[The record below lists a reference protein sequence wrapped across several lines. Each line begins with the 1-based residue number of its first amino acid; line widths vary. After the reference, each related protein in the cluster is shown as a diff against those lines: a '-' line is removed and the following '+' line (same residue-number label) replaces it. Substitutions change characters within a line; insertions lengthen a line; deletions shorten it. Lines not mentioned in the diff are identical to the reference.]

1 MKLVHYFDYKSPYA
15 YLAQEATFA
24 LAERAGVEL
33 DILPYSLHIPDFL
46 GAAEVDT
53 EGRVLSQSRNEHQ
66 WRRVRYSYMDCR
78 REANRRGLTI
88 RGPRKIFDSTVSHI
102 GFLWAKERSG
112 EFRTFHDT
120 VYEKF
125 WRHELDI
132 EDPDAVEKTLAAS
145 RVEVRGF
152 RDFLHGEGR
161 RRLEEVKREAEDR
174 GVFGVPGYLVGDELF
189 WGAERLDR
197 VAERLGLRPP
207 PSAGAS
213 VPGRIP

>member
-24 LAERAGVEL
+24 LAERAGTDLEVW
-33 DILPYSLHIPDFL
+33 PYSLHIPDFL
-46 GAAEVDT
+46 GSAEIDA
-53 EGRVLSQSRNEHQ
+53 EGQVVSQNRNEHQ

-88 RGPRKIFDSTVSHI
+88 RGPRKIFDSTCSHV
-102 GFLWAKERSG
+102 GFLWAKEHG
-112 EFRTFHDT
+112 GGFRAYHET

-125 WRHELDI
+125 WLRELDI
-132 EDPDAVEKTLAAS
+132 EDPEAIEGTLAAS
-145 RVEVRGF
+145 GVEVRGF
-152 RDFLHGEGR
+152 REYLEHDGP
-161 RRLEEVKREAEDR
+161 RRLQAVKRDAEAR

-197 VAERLGLRPP
+197 IAERLG
-207 PSAGAS
+207 
-213 VPGRIP
+213 V

>member
-24 LAERAGVEL
+24 LAERAGADLEVW
-33 DILPYSLHIPDFL
+33 PYSLHIPDFL
-46 GAAEVDT
+46 GSAEVDA
-53 EGRVLSQSRNEHQ
+53 EGQVVSQNRNEHQ

-88 RGPRKIFDSTVSHI
+88 RGPRKIFDSTCSHV
-102 GFLWAKERSG
+102 GFLWAKEQG
-112 EFRTFHDT
+112 GGFRAYHET

-125 WRHELDI
+125 WLRELDI
-132 EDPDAVEKTLAAS
+132 EDPEAIEGTLAAS
-145 RVEVRGF
+145 GVEVRGF
-152 RDFLHGEGR
+152 RKYLEHDGR
-161 RRLEEVKREAEDR
+161 QRLEAVKQDAEAR

-197 VAERLGLRPP
+197 IAEHLG
-207 PSAGAS
+207 
-213 VPGRIP
+213 V